1 MYNIMIQYCMYGKI
15 VTKANSGLLPDT
27 HYKANLLPGVVRK
40 AQCLLQAP
48 SKAANAQKIQAPQWL
63 SEKGFQRQH

>member
-27 HYKANLLPGVVRK
+27 RYKANLLPGGGEESPVFIAGTKQSR
-40 AQCLLQAP
+40 
-48 SKAANAQKIQAPQWL
+48 
-63 SEKGFQRQH
+63 